1 MTMIVSDY
9 LIVNLLDHAL
19 VWGESLIYGRMGA
32 LAKKGKVIKVL
43 NQALQHYVKKLTG
56 ILVIQFAKL
65 NLAQV
70 LEL

>member
-1 MTMIVSDY
+1 MTMIVGDY

-19 VWGESLIYGRMGA
+19 VWSESLIYGRMGA